1 MIDIKK
7 ADLQHGWSWV
17 LGGLVTLKNDM
28 SLWVS
33 MGFVYMLI
41 AIVLKLVPFI
51 GLLLLV
57 LISPMMLAGALQT
70 AADQLSGAMTAP
82 TRSGSGLSP
91 QGITA
96 NLQRAAGRLFITFS
110 DEEKLIPLMVISTLA
125 LGMVVA
131 INILAVLLKIDGSAL
146 TAMAA
151 GSVGPRVWVPALIGW
166 FLVRFLQL
174 GLIMTVL
181 YSVPLILFRREMPLL
196 SIEKSFTA
204 SKQNFIASGSTPASS
219 PISSHTASTR
229 ENGCRC
235 ADASI
240 SCSTPCANDISC
252 MAGCRGYCSPCRY
265 SASRR
270 SRVAMWCPTNASAS
284 SAPPAPMGSPEAC
297 ADASPRRLSMMLT

>member
-17 LGGLVTLKNDM
+17 LDGLVTLKNDM
-28 SLWVS
+28 GLWVS
-33 MGFVYMLI
+33 MGLVYMLI
-41 AIVLKLVPFI
+41 AIALKLIPFI

-91 QGITA
+91 QGITT
-96 NLQRAAGRLFITFS
+96 NLQRAAGRLFIIFS

-196 SIEKSFTA
+196 SIEKSFAA
-204 SKQNFIASGSTPASS
+204 SKQNFVAVCAFGVPFLLMYMFINVMFFALSFPFDDLAVLLLGWMAV
-219 PISSHTASTR
+219 PIFATGLYRSYQ
-229 ENGCRC
+229 
-235 ADASI
+235 
-240 SCSTPCANDISC
+240 DIFKH
-252 MAGCRGYCSPCRY
+252 
-265 SASRR
+265 
-270 SRVAMWCPTNASAS
+270 
-284 SAPPAPMGSPEAC
+284 
-297 ADASPRRLSMMLT
+297 

>member
-17 LGGLVTLKNDM
+17 LDGLVTLKKEAG
-28 SLWVS
+28 LWIG
-33 MGFVYMLI
+33 MGFIYMLI
-41 AIVLKLVPFI
+41 ALVLKLIPFI

-57 LISPMMLAGALQT
+57 LISPMLLAGALQT
-70 AADQLSGAMTAP
+70 AADQLNGNLTAP
-82 TRSGSGLSP
+82 VRSGSGLTP
-91 QGITA
+91 QGIIT
-96 NLQRAAGRLFITFS
+96 NLQRAAGRLFIVFS

-174 GLIMTVL
+174 GLIMLVL
-181 YSVPLILFRREMPLL
+181 YSVPLILFRSEMPLI

-204 SKQNFIASGSTPASS
+204 SKQNFVAV
-219 PISSHTASTR
+219 
-229 ENGCRC
+229 C
-235 ADASI
+235 AFCVPFLLMYLFINVMFFALSFPFDDLTVLLLGWMTVPVFATGLYRSYQ
-240 SCSTPCANDISC
+240 DIFK
-252 MAGCRGYCSPCRY
+252 R
-265 SASRR
+265 
-270 SRVAMWCPTNASAS
+270 
-284 SAPPAPMGSPEAC
+284 
-297 ADASPRRLSMMLT
+297 

>member
-17 LGGLVTLKNDM
+17 LDGLVTLKKDVG
-28 SLWVS
+28 LWIC
-33 MGFVYMLI
+33 MGLIYMLI
-41 AIVLKLVPFI
+41 AIALKLIPFI

-57 LISPMMLAGALQT
+57 LISPMLLAGALQT
-70 AADQLSGAMTAP
+70 AGDLHSGNLAAP
-82 TRSGSGLSP
+82 THSGSTLSP

-96 NLQRAAGRLFITFS
+96 NLQRATGRLFIIFS
-110 DEEKLIPLMVISTLA
+110 DEEKLIPLMVISTLT
-125 LGMVVA
+125 LGMVVV

-196 SIEKSFTA
+196 SIEKSFAA
-204 SKQNFIASGSTPASS
+204 SKQNFIAVCAFGVPFLLVYILINVMFFALSFPFDDLAVLLLGWIAV
-219 PISSHTASTR
+219 PIFATSLF
-229 ENGCRC
+229 
-235 ADASI
+235 
-240 SCSTPCANDISC
+240 
-252 MAGCRGYCSPCRY
+252 
-265 SASRR
+265 R
-270 SRVAMWCPTNASAS
+270 SYQDLFKR
-284 SAPPAPMGSPEAC
+284 
-297 ADASPRRLSMMLT
+297 